1 MTAPSSDGNSAPR
14 DLSHAEMALFA
25 HELRG
30 ALTVIAGYTALL
42 RHPLGEHEQAAAL
55 DGIERAIAR
64 ADSLCGDA
72 LAGRAPAP
80 SKARIREL
88 VSIPE
93 LAEQTAADQRSATS
107 RDVRL
112 RIEAGAQDLV
122 VTGDGQ
128 ALARVLGNLVGN
140 AAKYSPSD
148 TPIDVRVSREVRP
161 FLGDAAI
168 IEVCDRGPGVPTEM
182 REVVFEPF
190 QRLARDESTQ
200 GTGLGLAVTRS
211 VVVAHDGRVGILD
224 RDGGGTVVRVE
235 LPAEASKA
243 E

>member
-1 MTAPSSDGNSAPR
+1 MTDSSDENSVPR
-14 DLSHAEMALFA
+14 DLSHAEIALFA

-42 RHPLGEHEQAAAL
+42 RHSLAEQERAAAL
-55 DGIERAIAR
+55 DGVERAIAR

-80 SKARIREL
+80 SKARIREP
-88 VSIPE
+88 VAIPE
-93 LAEQTAADQRSATS
+93 LAEQTVADQRSATS

-112 RIEAGAQDLV
+112 QVEADAEDLV
-122 VTGDGQ
+122 VTGDNQ

-148 TPIDVRVSREVRP
+148 TPVDVRVLREVRP
-161 FLGDAAI
+161 FLGDAAV
-168 IEVCDRGPGVPTEM
+168 IEICDRGPGVPLEM

-190 QRLARDESTQ
+190 QRLPRDESTP
-200 GTGLGLAVTRS
+200 GTGLGLAVVRN
-211 VVVAHDGRVGILD
+211 VVVAHDGRVRILD
-224 RDGGGTVVRVE
+224 RDGGGTVVRLE
-235 LPAEASKA
+235 LPAETSKR